1 MENQKKILVIGSL
14 NMDLVTQVEQT
25 PRVGETVA
33 GRGLIYNPG
42 GKGANQAVAMG
53 KLGADVTMVGMVGD
67 DVSGEE
73 LKQNLAVMNVH
84 DKVGLAADAPTGM
97 ALIMV
102 NDNADNS
109 IVVIEGANG
118 NLKPEIV
125 QKSWFD
131 NMDIL
136 VMQLE
141 VPMETVSKCMALARE
156 SGLFTVLNPAPAKVL
171 SKELLNNLDLL
182 VVNETEFETLSGT
195 EFKDPQDLAHGYE
208 MLGVKSIVLT
218 LGENGAWYFD
228 GDQLLHV
235 PAYKVKAVDT
245 TAAGD
250 SFIGGLLTKISKGSS
265 MKEALEFATEVA
277 AFTVTRLGAQKSLP
291 TLEELLERRKL

>member
-1 MENQKKILVIGSL
+1 MENQKRILVIGSL
-14 NMDLVTQVEQT
+14 NMDLVTQVKHT
-25 PRVGETVA
+25 PRVGETVS
-33 GRGLIYNPG
+33 GNGLIYNPG

-53 KLGADVTMVGMVGD
+53 KLGADVTMIGMVGD
-67 DVSGEE
+67 DASGNE
-73 LKQNLAVMNVH
+73 LKDNLVAMNVH
-84 DKVGLAADAPTGM
+84 DKVGIVPDVPTGIAM
-97 ALIMV
+97 IMV

-118 NLKPEIV
+118 KLNQEMV
-125 QKSWFD
+125 QKSWFND
-131 NMDIL
+131 MDIL

-141 VPMETVSKCMALARE
+141 VPMETVSKSMSLARE
-156 SGLFTVLNPAPAKVL
+156 AGLYTVLNPAPAKVL

-182 VVNETEFETLSGT
+182 IVNETEFETLSGT
-195 EFKDPQDLAHGYE
+195 EFKDPLDLAHGYE

-218 LGENGAWYFD
+218 LGEKGAWYFD

-235 PAYKVKAVDT
+235 PAYKVDAVDT

-250 SFIGGLLTKISKGSS
+250 SFIGGLMTKISKGST

-291 TLEELLERRKL
+291 TLEELLERRKF